1 LFGLDLFALLVIGF
15 IALAA
20 VVLVVMIVFF
30 AVTVSRNREVARLA
44 GVDTVEGRAQAVR
57 SVVDGF
63 AAQAGGPAPAASRS
77 IETRLHELEGLRAR
91 GVISYDEYLSARQRA
106 IEGGPSSR

>member
-1 LFGLDLFALLVIGF
+1 MFGLDLFALLVIGF

-44 GVDTVEGRAQAVR
+44 GATPSKAGRRRYVALWTDSLRRREVPR
-57 SVVDGF
+57 R
-63 AAQAGGPAPAASRS
+63 PHRSRS
-77 IETRLHELEGLRAR
+77 RH
-91 GVISYDEYLSARQRA
+91 VCM
-106 IEGGPSSR
+106 SSRASALEA